1 MKKQLA
7 IAIVAIMLTSVLIV
21 SPVMAS
27 TLRDNMTIDVGGK
40 QVKLIEHKENNI
52 GDIIERGHVQSSLR
66 GQLYPYTWD
75 GQRVY
80 LSATMRVE
88 ITIDHTPTDATGVFL
103 GVWDDDLTNGVYII
117 DDNQDGHAHFPSSG
131 TYTIPESGYYWI
143 VVGALEDG
151 FSYDGW
157 YDVYW

>member
-7 IAIVAIMLTSVLIV
+7 IATVAIMLMAVLIMP
-21 SPVMAS
+21 PVMAS
-27 TLRDNMTIDVGGK
+27 ADMKTIDAGGN
-40 QVKLIEHKENNI
+40 QLKLVEHKEDSI
-52 GDIIERGHVQSSLR
+52 EDIIERGHVHSSISGHVDHGEADAYR
-66 GQLYPYTWD
+66 
-75 GQRVY
+75 RY

-88 ITIDHTPTDATGVFL
+88 ITIDHTPTDATGVVL
-103 GVWDDDLTNGVYII
+103 GVWDDDLVYCDCII
-117 DDNQDGHAHFPSSG
+117 DDNQDGHALFPSSG
-131 TYTIPESGYYWI
+131 TCTIPENGYYRI

>member
-7 IAIVAIMLTSVLIV
+7 IAIVAIMLMAVLIV
-21 SPVMAS
+21 PPVMAS
-27 TLRDNMTIDVGGK
+27 ADVKTIDVGGN
-40 QVKLIEHKENNI
+40 QVKGIELKENNI

-75 GQRVY
+75 GQRVS

-88 ITIDHTPTDATGVFL
+88 ITITHTPTDATGVFL
-103 GVWDDDLTNGVYII
+103 GVWDDDLNPIGYII
-117 DDNQDGHAHFPSSG
+117 DDDQDGYAHFPSSG
-131 TYTIPESGYYWI
+131 TCTIPENGYYWI

-151 FSYDGW
+151 FSYEGW
-157 YDVYW
+157 YDIYW

>member
-1 MKKQLA
+1 MKKQIVMA
-7 IAIVAIMLTSVLIV
+7 TVAIMLMAVLIMP
-21 SPVMAS
+21 PVMAS
-27 TLRDNMTIDVGGK
+27 ADMKTIDAGGN
-40 QVKLIEHKENNI
+40 QLKLVELKENNI

-66 GQLYPYTWD
+66 GQLDPYTWD

-88 ITIDHTPTDATGVFL
+88 ITIDHTPTDATGVVL
-103 GVWDDDLTNGVYII
+103 GVWDDDLNPIEYIT

-131 TYTIPESGYYWI
+131 TCTIPENGYYRI